1 MARPIIAVIASYL
14 LMFVLTFII
23 FSGMWMVLGADGSFK
38 PGTFESSMVWTAT
51 ALVASFVIAVIAGL
65 VCAAIARGGKAPL
78 VLAIIVFVLGLVLAI
93 PSLVAK
99 RTNAGLVRSGGDVP
113 MFEAMQKAQE
123 PDWAPFAL
131 PFIGAAGVLIGAK
144 LKRRG

>member
-1 MARPIIAVIASYL
+1 MARSIIAVIASYI
-14 LMFVLTFII
+14 LMFVLTFIT
-23 FSGMWMVLGADGSFK
+23 FSCMYMVLRADGSFK
-38 PGTFESSMVWTAT
+38 PGTFESSNLWMGTAF
-51 ALVASFVIAVIAGL
+51 VASFVIAVIAGF

-78 VLAIIVFVLGLVLAI
+78 VLAIVVFVLGLLLAV

-99 RTNAGLVRSGGDVP
+99 RTNAGLVRVGDVP
-113 MFEAMQKAQE
+113 MMEAMQKAQE

-131 PFIGAAGVLIGAK
+131 PFIGAAGVLIGGK

>member
-1 MARPIIAVIASYL
+1 MARSILAVIASYI
-14 LMFVLTFII
+14 LMFILTFIT
-23 FSGMWMVLGADGSFK
+23 FSCMYIVLRADGSFK
-38 PGTFESSMVWTAT
+38 PGTFESSNLWMGTAF
-51 ALVASFVIAVIAGL
+51 VASFVIAVIAGF

-78 VLAIIVFVLGLVLAI
+78 VLAIVVFVLGLLLAV

-99 RTNAGLVRSGGDVP
+99 RTNAGLIRVGDVP
-113 MFEAMQKAQE
+113 MMEAMQKAQE

-131 PFIGAAGVLIGAK
+131 PFIGAGGVLIGGK

>member
-1 MARPIIAVIASYL
+1 MARSILAVIASYV
-14 LMFVLTFII
+14 LMFVLTFIT
-23 FSGMWMVLGADGSFK
+23 FSCMYMVLRADGSFK
-38 PGTFESSMVWTAT
+38 PGTFESSNLWMGTAF
-51 ALVASFVIAVIAGL
+51 VASFVIAVIAGF

-78 VLAIIVFVLGLVLAI
+78 VLAIVVFVLGLLLAV

-99 RTNAGLVRSGGDVP
+99 RTNAGLVRAGDVP
-113 MFEAMQKAQE
+113 MMEAMQKAQE

-131 PFIGAAGVLIGAK
+131 PFIGAAGVLIGGK

>member
-1 MARPIIAVIASYL
+1 MARSIIAVIASYV
-14 LMFVLTFII
+14 LMFALTFLI
-23 FSGMWMVLGADGSFK
+23 FSCMYMVLGADGSFK
-38 PGTFESSMVWTAT
+38 PGTFESSNLWMGIAF
-51 ALVASFVIAVIAGL
+51 LASFVIAVIAGF

-99 RTNAGLVRSGGDVP
+99 KANAGLVRSSGSVP
-113 MFEAMQKAQE
+113 MMEAMQKAQE
-123 PDWAPFAL
+123 PNWAPFAL

-144 LKRRG
+144 LKKRS